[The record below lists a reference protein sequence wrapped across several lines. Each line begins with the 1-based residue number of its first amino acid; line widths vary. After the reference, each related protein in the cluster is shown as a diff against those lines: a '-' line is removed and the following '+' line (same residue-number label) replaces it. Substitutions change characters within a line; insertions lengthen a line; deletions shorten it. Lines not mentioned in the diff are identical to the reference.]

1 VNQYEKDRS
10 FEQGLIVGFIAGC
23 VFSLLSGI
31 VAYEV
36 LTSLYY

>member
-1 VNQYEKDRS
+1 MNQYEKDRS
-10 FEQGLIVGFIAGC
+10 FEQGLAIGFIAGC